1 MLVARQVFLPT
12 LLAAVTVASHYLY
25 DGSERLTGTAYYA
38 TCVPGARRS
47 TRSRS
52 EVYITPCA
60 WGQRPGTRG
69 LAEPCHSARRSDK
82 TEGATGSTSAPPVQQ
97 TCAVERRGEAS
108 AQRTTAPARTRWP
121 LARREGRPTAGH
133 QTQNGFRRPL
143 NDGGAGGNGQ
153 LLQILQ
159 RLPFWTKILEIVR

>member
-1 MLVARQVFLPT
+1 VLDDCFIHHHDSKLSHLVLVARQVFLPT

-38 TCVPGARRS
+38 TCVSGARRS

-69 LAEPCHSARRSDK
+69 SEVGQPGQNGRGHRLHLR
-82 TEGATGSTSAPPVQQ
+82 SAPPVQQQQ

-121 LARREGRPTAGH
+121 LAGRDGRRRDIKLKTA
-133 QTQNGFRRPL
+133 FVDL
-143 NDGGAGGNGQ
+143 
-153 LLQILQ
+153 
-159 RLPFWTKILEIVR
+159 